1 MKVGSSLRGGG
12 VGVWVEGR
20 FVAEEPEPL
29 DRAGLPLVSGA
40 VLDLLLLFRWN
51 ALMVR
56 PGKKRPPLLSNPARK
71 RSDADDE
78 NFWRRSPAV
87 SSVDRR
93 TWCAP
98 KVRAKTLHS
107 VELTGYWGSIS
118 RKSCESDESSWCGKK
133 RSRQEQRRGAVLHR

>member
-1 MKVGSSLRGGG
+1 MCV
-12 VGVWVEGR
+12 GR
-20 FVAEEPEPL
+20 FVAEELVPL
-29 DRAGLPLVSGA
+29 ERAGSPPVSGA

-71 RSDADDE
+71 RSDADDRG
-78 NFWRRSPAV
+78 FWRRSPAV

-98 KVRAKTLHS
+98 KVRAKTLHP
-107 VELTGYWGSIS
+107 VELTGQWGSMP
-118 RKSCESDESSWCGKK
+118 RKRFESYESSGCEKK
-133 RSRQEQRRGAVLHR
+133 

>member
-1 MKVGSSLRGGG
+1 
-12 VGVWVEGR
+12 
-20 FVAEEPEPL
+20 
-29 DRAGLPLVSGA
+29 
-40 VLDLLLLFRWN
+40 
-51 ALMVR
+51 MVR

-118 RKSCESDESSWCGKK
+118 RKSCESDEGSGCGKK
-133 RSRQEQRRGAVLHR
+133 RSCQEQRRGAVLHR